1 MVVSKVQNRYTA
13 DLGDFGKFGLLR
25 ALCFSADSDE
35 TRFKLG
41 VIWYLVK
48 DESHNEDGKYIRYLE
63 HTDQNRLQYRN
74 CDPLLYDALSSI
86 VLENTRS
93 VEAIQDSCILPIDTI
108 YYDNILEFTSLPTGT
123 PEAILRR
130 KQRRTDWLNAGSSN
144 MQDCNVIFFD
154 PDNGLEVKSVAAH
167 QNKGVKYL
175 FFNELDYFSA
185 RGQNLIIYHHMC
197 RNDTAANQ
205 VQQRFT
211 QLKEHLPSTY
221 EIFAMLYKRGTL
233 RAFFIAGNS
242 QQAPIL
248 LKRAQLMLDKS
259 GWKRHFDLHLPNY

>member
-1 MVVSKVQNRYTA
+1 VSKVQNRYTA
-13 DLGDFGKFGLLR
+13 DLGDFGKYGLLR
-25 ALCFSADSDE
+25 ALCFPANSDE

-41 VIWYLVK
+41 VIWYLVE

-63 HTDQNRLQYRN
+63 PTNKNIIQYRN
-74 CDPLLYDALSSI
+74 CDPQLYDALSVVQANS
-86 VLENTRS
+86 RS
-93 VEAIQDSCILPIDTI
+93 VAAIQDSDILPSDTI
-108 YYDNILEFTSLPTGT
+108 YYDNILDFNSLPTGT

-130 KQRRTDWLNAGSSN
+130 KQRRTEWLNAGSSN
-144 MQDCNVIFFD
+144 MQDCDVIFFD

-175 FFNELDYFSA
+175 FFNELNSFSA
-185 RGQNLIIYHHMC
+185 RGQNLIIYHHIC
-197 RNDTAANQ
+197 RNGTATEQ

-211 QLKEHLPSTY
+211 QLKNHLPSTY

-233 RAFFIAGNS
+233 RAFFIAGNR

-248 LKRAQLMLDKS
+248 LKRTQLMLDKS
-259 GWKRHFDLHLPNY
+259 GWIRHFDLHLPNH